1 MKKLLLTNLVAI
13 LLFNAGFAQ
22 NPDKEKLDKFFDRLI
37 EKNKAM
43 GSLIIAK
50 NGEVQYSR
58 SIGFS
63 VINGTEKRPLKTDTR
78 YRIGSVT
85 KMFTTVIIFQLVEE
99 GKLSLTDNLSKF
111 FPQIPNADK
120 ITIDQIL
127 GHRSGIHDMIASKD
141 LAVWRTAGKPK
152 DEILALMAKSTPDF
166 EPGAKYA
173 YSNSGYFIIGN
184 IIEKLTGQSY
194 DLAVN
199 ERIISK
205 TGLTN
210 TYPAGSAIDT
220 DKNES
225 LSYRYSGVWKA
236 LPETHP
242 SLLFGAGS
250 MISTVSDMAKFIQ
263 ALFDLKLVSKEHL
276 DKMIKDKAG
285 MDTFSFSGK
294 TFYGHTGGID
304 GFGSWIAYYPEEKL
318 AISYATNGKVYP
330 VKDILDGVADI
341 YWGKRF
347 KIPAFDTY
355 TVSEEVLQTYVG
367 VYSSSDAPVKFTVS
381 REGTTLY
388 IQPPNQA
395 AAPLEA
401 TSDTAFKI
409 DPPGII
415 FEFDASKKQMTVK
428 RPNGERVFTKE
439 N

>member
-63 VINGTEKRPLKTDTR
+63 VIDGTEKKSLKTDTR

-85 KMFTTVIIFQLVEE
+85 KMFTAVIIFQLVEE

-127 GHRSGIHDMIASKD
+127 GHRSGIHDMIAGKD
-141 LAVWRTAGKPK
+141 LAAWRTAGKPK

-173 YSNSGYFIIGN
+173 YNNSGYFIIGN

-205 TGLTN
+205 IGLTD

-355 TVSEEVLQTYVG
+355 IVSEEVLQTYVG
-367 VYSSSDAPVKFTVS
+367 VYSSPDAPVKFTVS

-415 FEFDASKKQMTVK
+415 FEFDVSKKQMTVK